1 MKVPV
6 IAAALALVLVPA
18 AQASTGSQLW
28 AQEGC
33 GSCHTLGAAGSYGSA
48 GPNLDQ
54 LQPSADRV
62 ARQITNGGAAMPSF
76 AGSLSSSQIA
86 ALAAYV
92 ASSTGS
98 GAVSAAAPAAPTT
111 VAPTMSKA
119 VVMRIQRALHRL
131 GYFNGPVT
139 GTYGPLTTAAVGAFQ
154 QASGLTADGV
164 WGPATKAALAG
175 AAASTA
181 GTTAS
186 STTGLPPPKAWV
198 KRLQVDLG
206 KLGYFNGPDT
216 GVYGPITTAA
226 IKSFQA
232 AVGLTAD
239 GRWGPQ
245 SQSAL
250 VSRLG

>member
-1 MKVPV
+1 VT
-6 IAAALALVLVPA
+6 AAALALVLVPG

-33 GSCHTLGAAGSYGSA
+33 GNCHTLAAAGSSGNA

-76 AGSLSSSQIA
+76 AGSLSSPQIA

-92 ASSTGS
+92 ASSTGGG
-98 GAVSAAAPAAPTT
+98 GASAAATAPAAP
-111 VAPTMSKA
+111 AMSKA
-119 VVMRIQRALHRL
+119 AVKRIQQALHRL

-139 GTYGPLTTAAVGAFQ
+139 GTYGPITTAAVRAFQ

-164 WGPATKAALAG
+164 WGPATKSALAG
-175 AAASTA
+175 AGTGA
-181 GTTAS
+181 GTTTTS
-186 STTGLPPPKAWV
+186 STTELPPPKAWV

-226 IKSFQA
+226 VKSFQVA
-232 AVGLTAD
+232 AGLTVD

-250 VSRLG
+250 VKRLG